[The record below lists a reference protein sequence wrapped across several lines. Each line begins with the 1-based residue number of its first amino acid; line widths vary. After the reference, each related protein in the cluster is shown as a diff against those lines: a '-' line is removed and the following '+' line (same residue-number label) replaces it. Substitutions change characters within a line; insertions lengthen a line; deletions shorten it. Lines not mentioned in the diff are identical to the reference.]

1 MGLGTT
7 NKKISPTLSTLTPTL
22 SRFDKIKF
30 LHKNFQNKAN
40 QKISA
45 KSIRPLKSGNRFK
58 FLFRLLGHA

>member
-1 MGLGTT
+1 MELGTT
-7 NKKISPTLSTLTPTL
+7 NKKISPTLSTL
-22 SRFDKIKF
+22 SRFDEIRF

-45 KSIRPLKSGNRFK
+45 KSIRPLKSGNRFI